1 VSATHADIFRSFS
14 KAKLEQLAGRIDV
27 CLAKLTEEQVWAR
40 GSENENSIANL
51 VLHLC
56 GNVGQWIVSGAG
68 GAPDTRRRDDE
79 FNARAGHGT
88 EALRARLAARV
99 AEASAV
105 IASLSDARLLEPV
118 QVQKYTL
125 PVMEAVYHSV
135 EHFAQHTGQ
144 IIFAT
149 KMLTGQEL
157 GFYTHLKQP
166 THNEVTP

>member
-1 VSATHADIFRSFS
+1 MSATHADIFRRFS
-14 KAKLEQLAGRIDV
+14 IAKLEQLAGRIDV
-27 CLAKLTEEQVWAR
+27 CLEKLTEEQVWAR

-68 GAPDTRRRDDE
+68 GAPDNRRRDDE
-79 FNARAGHGT
+79 FNARVGVST
-88 EALRARLAARV
+88 EVLREKLRARTS
-99 AEASAV
+99 EAVTV
-105 IASLSDARLLEPV
+105 IGQLSDARLLESV
-118 QVQKYTL
+118 QVQKYNL

-157 GFYTHLKQP
+157 GFYTHLKQS